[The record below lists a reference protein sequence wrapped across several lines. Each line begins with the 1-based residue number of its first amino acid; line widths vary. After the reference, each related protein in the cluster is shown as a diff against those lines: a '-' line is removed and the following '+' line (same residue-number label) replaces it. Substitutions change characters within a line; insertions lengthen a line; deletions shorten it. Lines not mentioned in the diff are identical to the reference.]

1 MDNRL
6 IPKGQIDSS
15 KGDNFIPQY
24 GGRFSNPSKR
34 DLSNPKKGGE
44 ANPSIGCL
52 SNPSKG
58 GGDTPSKEA
67 ILNPS
72 KEGNPKTSMGFIS
85 EIGTVVTFL
94 NGIL

>member
-1 MDNRL
+1 M
-6 IPKGQIDSS
+6 
-15 KGDNFIPQY
+15 
-24 GGRFSNPSKR
+24 
-34 DLSNPKKGGE
+34 
-44 ANPSIGCL
+44 GCL